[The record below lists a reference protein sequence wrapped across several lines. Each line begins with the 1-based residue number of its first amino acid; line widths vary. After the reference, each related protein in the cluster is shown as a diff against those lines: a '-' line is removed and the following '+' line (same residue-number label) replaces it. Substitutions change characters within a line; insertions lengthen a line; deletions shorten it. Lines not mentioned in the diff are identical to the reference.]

1 MNKLSRNH
9 IPLYFQLQQIL
20 RKKILSGK
28 IALDEALPTESELCK
43 TYGVSRTTV
52 RQAFTALLNEKL
64 ITRIPGKG
72 TFITKRD
79 THENVVHFFNTTES
93 LISTAYFASFD
104 KTFHYRGVV
113 SPSIK
118 LVDIFGLEQD
128 QKIFCLRG
136 TRYQNGEP
144 ICYFITNFSS
154 EHARYFK
161 GKRLN
166 TEVLLSVVEKEL
178 GMNIK
183 KARHT
188 IRAVK
193 ADKQIAKYLA
203 IKESSPVL
211 ELEQIYYMDN
221 NVAVEVGINY
231 FHADRFSYV
240 LELMQKK

>member
-1 MNKLSRNH
+1 MNKLNRSH

-28 IALDEALPTESELCK
+28 IALDEPLPTESELCK

-64 ITRIPGKG
+64 ILRIPGKG
-72 TFITKRD
+72 TFII
-79 THENVVHFFNTTES
+79 HQENHGDVVHFFNTTES

-113 SPSIK
+113 SPSMRLI
-118 LVDIFGLEQD
+118 DILGLTQD
-128 QKIFCLRG
+128 QKVFCVRG
-136 TRYQNGEP
+136 SRYKNGKP

-154 EHARYFK
+154 EHAHYFK

-178 GMNIK
+178 GMTIK

-193 ADKQIAKYLA
+193 ADKQMSKYLE
-203 IKESSPVL
+203 IKENDPVL
-211 ELEQIYYMDN
+211 ELEQIYYMAN

-240 LELMQKK
+240 LELIQKK